1 MRLPRVRIT
10 IRRMMI
16 VVLVVGSACGWFARR
31 FHRPDPLE
39 EAYAQHSVT
48 WYIMCREAGPFS
60 PTGRF
65 RELSGEVIPKP
76 LHESPI
82 GRRLSWK
89 FAAWCNPEDTGL
101 ADVEVSWN
109 CDGVYL
115 SPITIKVNGGPWDTR
130 VAQALAR
137 GYRERGWQY
146 VIIPRAG
153 GGADTRRI
161 GTNLILVA
169 AIAGSVFLW
178 LACRTFLIKMRR
190 SSGTTDDPWIRLH
203 STVESKGGNS

>member
-1 MRLPRVRIT
+1 MRLPRVRPT
-10 IRRMMI
+10 IRRLMLAVLI
-16 VVLVVGSACGWFARR
+16 VAFPCAWVARWH
-31 FHRPDPLE
+31 HRPGPLE
-39 EAYAQHSVT
+39 EAHARHSVT

-65 RELSGEVIPKP
+65 RELSGKVIPKP
-76 LHESPI
+76 LNESPI
-82 GRRLSWK
+82 GKRLSWK

-130 VAQALAR
+130 VAQALAL
-137 GYRERGWQY
+137 GYSERGWQY

-153 GGADTRRI
+153 GTAGTRRI
-161 GTNLILVA
+161 GTHLIVVA

-178 LACRTFLIKMRR
+178 LAGRTFLMRMRR
-190 SSGTTDDPWIRLH
+190 SSGASDDP
-203 STVESKGGNS
+203 